1 MNDITS
7 FSDISHENGCEAFS
21 RLYSEVYQDLYRYCL
36 YFLCNREEAEDAVQE
51 TALSAYKAINSLKN
65 IEAFR
70 PWIFKIASRKCKNR
84 IGLLIQKRNQI
95 PLDFL
100 DYNTHPSITPELEN
114 AIAIAASIQ
123 KLSAEERQIILL
135 SIILGYNSREISSI
149 LKKPEGTIRS
159 KLSRSLKKIRMDLE
173 KE

>member
-1 MNDITS
+1 M
-7 FSDISHENGCEAFS
+7 
-21 RLYSEVYQDLYRYCL
+21 
-36 YFLCNREEAEDAVQE
+36 
-51 TALSAYKAINSLKN
+51 
-65 IEAFR
+65 
-70 PWIFKIASRKCKNR
+70 
-84 IGLLIQKRNQI
+84 
-95 PLDFL
+95 

-114 AIAIAASIQ
+114 AIAIAVSIQ

-135 SIILGYNSREISSI
+135 SVILGYNSREISSI